1 MEMRRTPL
9 LQGVV
14 ISVFVYTCKFQYLGL
29 LVTLKDSTVVL
40 CFICDLFYQ
49 SWISRTQ
56 IQEQLVAYECSSSIF
71 I

>member
-1 MEMRRTPL
+1 MIEMRRIPL

-49 SWISRTQ
+49 S
-56 IQEQLVAYECSSSIF
+56 
-71 I
+71 